1 MYMLKTCANNQPH
14 TMTRFS
20 LFYPPIA
27 SVSLLDVINID
38 FICHLQQVYNFI
50 DRECKNFMLEIGRIA
65 FGIGQHFN
73 SRFTA

>member
-27 SVSLLDVINID
+27 SVSLLDD

-50 DRECKNFMLEIGRIA
+50 DREGENFMLEIGRIA
-65 FGIGQHFN
+65 FVIGQHFG